1 MFCFVCEFQEKK
13 RIWLELLVSQFY
25 NMKRYGSLSVSV
37 DVRNPNE
44 LKILKEVLLLW
55 NEEMKDLEII
65 FKVYIFT
72 SWFNSMWINLNT
84 FVTHMSY
91 TYLHFRTAMLLGKKV
106 NLLSMVEHVTNGW
119 MVKNHF
125 QMLSSAFVLYGCII
139 LMVPMKRNLH

>member
-1 MFCFVCEFQEKK
+1 M
-13 RIWLELLVSQFY
+13 
-25 NMKRYGSLSVSV
+25 SV

-44 LKILKEVLLLW
+44 LEILKEVLLLW

-72 SWFNSMWINLNT
+72 SWFNSLWINLIT

-91 TYLHFRTAMLLGKKV
+91 TYLHFRTAMLLKKKV

-119 MVKNHF
+119 VVKNHF
-125 QMLSSAFVLYGCII
+125 QMLSSASVLYGCII
-139 LMVPMKRNLH
+139 STVPMKRNLH